1 MARIAQ
7 EEIDRVRSQ
16 ADIVDVI
23 GHYLQVQRKGR
34 SYVAVCPFHDDHS
47 PSLSI
52 SPDKQLYKCFVCG
65 NGGNVFT
72 FVQNYEKVSFPEAVG
87 RVASLI
93 GYDLSVQPDSYQK
106 PKDPHKEALYAVLS
120 ETIRY
125 TAYELSA
132 SQGNTARAYLEKRG
146 MDEAA
151 MKHFEMGWLP
161 GGDVLYNFLHAKG
174 YPDEDLV
181 GANVARS
188 TVSGMHDV
196 FADRIL
202 FPIHDAYGNPVGFSA
217 RSMDKNAQ
225 SKYINTNETDIFT
238 KGNIV
243 YNAHRARTAARKAG
257 AVIVCEGVTDVIA
270 FWQAGVENVVC
281 TLGTACTPNQIQVL
295 KSLAPRIVFCYDGDE
310 AGQAATLKAIQLARK
325 ANADVSAILNKTGKD
340 PDEILRQNGAEALQ
354 KLAKQEEHWMEFTLA
369 YYAERTN
376 MDSYL
381 EKKELVQ
388 KMQELIATMNDETD
402 ISYFT
407 NRLADLTGFTLQNTA
422 RKKEDTRKEP
432 LKKLTVPSGTK
443 QAEEMILA
451 MMMKAPSATVK
462 FEEELGYL
470 INPAHQEL
478 AMMIINQ
485 LHARGSADPQQLID
499 EAESQEIRDLIAS
512 LMSSDL
518 YEMPYDEK
526 VFEGAVRKVKIS
538 DLQTKANNYKEQLDA
553 GLNEQAMAALLKNY
567 TDCLNELRRYIDEE
581 NNE

>member
-7 EEIDRVRSQ
+7 EEIDKVRSQ

-23 GHYLQVQRKGR
+23 GHYLQIQRKGR

-52 SPDKQLYKCFVCG
+52 SPDRQLYKCFVCG

-93 GYDLSVQPDSYQK
+93 GYDLSVQPDAYQK
-106 PKDPHKEALYAVLS
+106 PKDPHKEALYAILS
-120 ETIRY
+120 ETILY
-125 TAYELSA
+125 TEYELGS
-132 SQGNTARAYLEKRG
+132 SVGTAAREYLKKRG
-146 MDEAA
+146 LDDAA
-151 MKHFEMGWLP
+151 LKQFEIGWNP
-161 GGDVLYNFLHAKG
+161 DGDALYNFLRAKG
-174 YPDEDLV
+174 YEDKDLV
-181 GANVARS
+181 SCNVARS
-188 TVSGMHDV
+188 TTGGMHDV
-196 FADRIL
+196 FASRIL
-202 FPIHDAYGNPVGFSA
+202 FPIHDAYGNPIGFSA

-257 AVIVCEGVTDVIA
+257 TVIVCEGVTDVIA

-295 KSLAPRIVFCYDGDE
+295 KSLAPRIVFCYDGDN
-310 AGQAATLKAIQLARK
+310 AGQTATVKAIQLARK
-325 ANADVSAILNKTGKD
+325 ANADVSVIINKTGRD
-340 PDEILRQNGAEALQ
+340 PDEILRQSGPDALQ
-354 KLAKQEEHWMEFTLA
+354 KLAKQEEHWMEFILS

-376 MDSYL
+376 MESYL
-381 EKKELVQ
+381 EKKELVEKIQ
-388 KMQELIATMNDETD
+388 PMIAEMNDDTD

-407 NRLADLTGFTLQNTA
+407 NRLAEMTGFTLQNTV
-422 RKKEDTRKEP
+422 KKQDASRQEP
-432 LKKLTVPSGTK
+432 MKKLTVPDGTK

-451 MMMKAPSATVK
+451 MMMKSPTAARR

-470 INPAHQEL
+470 TVADHQEL
-478 AMMIINQ
+478 AMMMINQ
-485 LHARGSADPQQLID
+485 LHARGSVDPQSLID
-499 EAESQEIRDLIAS
+499 QAENQKLRDLIAS
-512 LMSSDL
+512 LMSSEL
-518 YEMPYDEK
+518 YEMPYDER

-538 DLQTKANNYKEQLDA
+538 VLETEADAYRDQMRSDLNDTS
-553 GLNEQAMAALLKNY
+553 MALILEKYA
-567 TDCLNELRRYIDEE
+567 DCLRELRRYIDEE
-581 NNE
+581 NNR